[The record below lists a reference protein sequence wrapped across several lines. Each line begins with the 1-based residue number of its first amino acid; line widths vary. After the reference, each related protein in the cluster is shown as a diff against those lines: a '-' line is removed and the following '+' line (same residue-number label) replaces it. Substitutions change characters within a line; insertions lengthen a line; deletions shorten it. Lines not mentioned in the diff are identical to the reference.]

1 MCVFISGLE
10 NQNLDNAKNPS
21 LYVYTGTVQTYS
33 VPPNVVS
40 VTIEA
45 AGAAGGTDQ
54 CGVNAAG
61 LGGKITSTID
71 VLSGQTLYVFV
82 GGVGTTGIGGFNGGG
97 SGYVNPLNS
106 CAGGGGGGGSD
117 VRTSPTDLTSRI
129 IVAGGGGGGAGCDVS
144 GMDGGSTTAG
154 DGGAGDGALGVGG
167 NALGNPISGD
177 DSSDNGGGGGGYMGG
192 GGGSGFCSGGGGGSS
207 YATGTILSITP
218 GVQAG
223 DGYVSITYNAIPGA

>member
-1 MCVFISGLE
+1 MCVLISGLE
-10 NQNLDNAKNPS
+10 NPS

-33 VPPNVVS
+33 VPANVVS

-71 VLSGQTLYVFV
+71 VISGQTLYVFV
-82 GGVGTTGIGGFNGGG
+82 GGVGSTGIGGFNGGG
-97 SGYVNPLNS
+97 SGYTNPNS
-106 CAGGGGGGGSD
+106 CIGGGGGGGSD
-117 VRTSPTDLTSRI
+117 VRTSLTDLTSRI
-129 IVAGGGGGGAGCDVS
+129 IAAGGGGGGAGCDVS